1 VTQTWSVVRVEF
13 RRALALRS
21 EIGRGKWSGGPLLV
35 RRASASLAL
44 CLLASATTACA
55 PCGWVLWEISSP
67 TAKHPDPTYNKVAA
81 EATNEA
87 CKQRAEVAIQRRTL
101 QARPYG
107 WTVTRGDANRVN
119 FNKVGDPNSFFVDF
133 QCWPDTVDPRG
144 AKEK

>member
-1 VTQTWSVVRVEF
+1 MMRL
-13 RRALALRS
+13 RRAAAT
-21 EIGRGKWSGGPLLV
+21 V
-35 RRASASLAL
+35 AL

-67 TAKHPDPTYNKVAA
+67 TPKHPNWTYTKVDA

-107 WTVTRGDANRVN
+107 WAVTRGDANRVN

-144 AKEK
+144 AKDK